1 MFRYSYLDIRA
12 LHSLLCFR
20 HNLETESAR
29 EADET
34 EDPQR
39 VVVEG
44 FEGWKGG
51 ADELVLHVLEA
62 TARKILNL
70 LGMEIVE
77 EGIDGAVAAEGVL
90 HGGSEFLHR

>member
-1 MFRYSYLDIRA
+1 MFQYSYLDIRV
-12 LHSLLCFR
+12 LHGLLCFR

-44 FEGWKGG
+44 FERRKGS
-51 ADELVLHVLEA
+51 ADELVLHIFEA
-62 TARKILNL
+62 TARKILNF

-77 EGIDGAVAAEGVL
+77 EGVDGAVAAEGVL
-90 HGGSEFLHR
+90 HGGSKFLHR